1 VIRAGDKLRATVTPD
16 GASMK
21 RVRFSFVIE
30 VWLLSAVAAAPF
42 ANAQELAN
50 LPAISPEDLALKDN
64 PAAPGSAAMIL
75 YYAVDTD
82 NKNWT
87 ETDSIRIKVFQ
98 DEGRKY
104 ADVEI
109 PYYDKANRVEEI
121 RARTIGPDGKISEF
135 SDQIYDREIVKAKKV
150 RINAKVLTLPNV
162 QIGTI
167 IEYSY
172 RLRYKEKL
180 PDVFRHPEAYLI
192 RDAYTYPAAEWEV
205 QRSLFVRHGRF
216 TLHGVK
222 GAGIEDFY
230 VGLPSDVR
238 RQNLRDGT
246 IQFDI
251 DSIPAYQEEE
261 YSPPEANLKIRAIL
275 FYAVGYYSENVYWE
289 EVAKRRAEQVDKF
302 IGKSNA
308 IQSEAARLVKPGD
321 PDEKK
326 LRQIYE
332 RVQQIRAVSYE
343 GAKTEKEM
351 KQENLTENKSA
362 EDVLI
367 HGYAYANEINL
378 LFVALARAA
387 GFHAA
392 PLVVSSRKQAFFMKG
407 YPNDQ
412 QLNAMV
418 VAVRVGNGFVYLD
431 PATRFCPYGLL
442 PWEETDTGGVLEDT
456 SYPNLGYTPAS
467 KSKDAIERREA
478 DLKLNRDGGLNGK
491 VALLYFGQEALSR
504 RLDAIRKDDTE
515 RRKDLEESLKNML
528 VQDATVKLLKVEGWE
543 DSQVPLRA
551 EFEVEVPNFAVP
563 AGKRLILP
571 LGVFHSR
578 EKNPFATPRRSYP
591 IYFGYPHESYEQVI
605 IELPPGIQVESVPGD
620 TRADEGA
627 FYYVSSSKKDGN
639 LLETTRTFRVS
650 GYLYTIDQYKKV
662 SQFYDRVLEG
672 DAHQAT
678 LVPRE
683 AVNSN

>member
-21 RVRFSFVIE
+21 RVRFSFVIA

-289 EVAKRRAEQVDKF
+289 GVAKRRAEQVDKF

-578 EKNPFATPRRSYP
+578 EKNPFATPRRTYP

-639 LLETTRTFRVS
+639 LLETMRTFRVS

>member
-1 VIRAGDKLRATVTPD
+1 
-16 GASMK
+16 
-21 RVRFSFVIE
+21 
-30 VWLLSAVAAAPF
+30 
-42 ANAQELAN
+42 
-50 LPAISPEDLALKDN
+50 
-64 PAAPGSAAMIL
+64 
-75 YYAVDTD
+75 
-82 NKNWT
+82 
-87 ETDSIRIKVFQ
+87 
-98 DEGRKY
+98 
-104 ADVEI
+104 
-109 PYYDKANRVEEI
+109 VEEI

-289 EVAKRRAEQVDKF
+289 GVAKRRAEQVDKF

-578 EKNPFATPRRSYP
+578 EKNPFATPRRTYP

-639 LLETTRTFRVS
+639 LLETMRTFRVS